1 MVNLIQLVY
10 FLYRANRRLCW
21 GKNELKQYQDKR
33 LRSVVKYAY
42 ENVPFY
48 RDLYKEHG
56 VDVDSI
62 SGVEALEKLP
72 IVKKELFKKQEPRRL
87 VSSQYRLEELK
98 KVRTSGSTGTPF
110 VVYINSTE
118 DAWRKAIY
126 MRANIACGQKARDRW
141 VVLTAPTHFHDTTN
155 LQRKLGIFAQNCISL
170 FEPTDTKLQQICDA
184 KPDVLDGYSGSVAM
198 LAKEAK
204 KRNITSIKPHLVF
217 GNAEYIDQQS
227 RHTIEEVFGAPYC
240 DQFGCAEID
249 RSAWQCLERQGYHMD
264 VDSVITE
271 FIGKDGLPVASD
283 EEGTVTYTSLFNYA
297 MPFIRYSIG
306 DVGVPSDDTCP
317 CGRSLPLMKLVL
329 GRKDAFLKLPG
340 DKILSPM
347 VFNYAISTFPYYQD
361 IDQYQVHQ
369 KKIDDID
376 VNLKIG
382 NFSIPQEKM
391 AAEFTSHFKKILEL
405 PPEVRLNVA
414 FLEEI
419 PLSKTGKLRSVWS
432 DVTQHV
438 GGLYDV

>member
-1 MVNLIQLVY
+1 MVNLVKLLY
-10 FLYRANRRLCW
+10 FLNKANKRLHWSRA
-21 GKNELKQYQDKR
+21 ELKRYQDKK
-33 LRSVVKYAY
+33 LRSIVKYAY

-48 RDLYKEHG
+48 HVLYKYHG
-56 VDVDSI
+56 VDVNNITRIED
-62 SGVEALEKLP
+62 LEKLP
-72 IVKKELFKKQEPRRL
+72 IVKKEVFKKQEPRRL
-87 VSSQYRLEELK
+87 VSSQYQLEALK

-110 VVYINSTE
+110 IVYINSTE

-141 VVLTAPTHFHDTTN
+141 VVLTAPTHFKDTTS
-155 LQRKLGIFAQNCISL
+155 LQRRLGIYAQNCISL
-170 FEPTDTKLQQICDA
+170 FEPTSTKLQQISDA
-184 KPDVLDGYSGSVAM
+184 KPDIIDGYSGSVAI

-227 RHTIEEVFGAPYC
+227 RSVIEEVFDAPYC

-249 RSAWQCLERQGYHMD
+249 RSAWQCLERQSYHMD
-264 VDSVITE
+264 VDSVIAE
-271 FIGKDGLPVASD
+271 FIGKDGFPVAAD
-283 EEGTVTYTSLFNYA
+283 EQGTVTYTSLFNYA

-306 DVGVPSDDTCP
+306 DVGVPSNDTCP
-317 CGRSLPLMKLVL
+317 CGRSLPLMKIVL

-361 IDQYQVHQ
+361 IDQYQIHQ

-382 NFSIPQEKM
+382 NFSIPKERM
-391 AAEFTSHFKKILEL
+391 VIEFTNHFKKFLEL
-405 PPEVRLNVA
+405 PSEIRLNVA

-432 DVTQHV
+432 DVPNA
-438 GGLYDV
+438 

>member
-1 MVNLIQLVY
+1 MVNLVKLLY
-10 FLYRANRRLCW
+10 FLNKANKRLHWSRA
-21 GKNELKQYQDKR
+21 ELKRYQDKK
-33 LRSVVKYAY
+33 LRSIVKYAY

-48 RDLYKEHG
+48 HVLYKYHG
-56 VDVDSI
+56 VDVNNITRIED
-62 SGVEALEKLP
+62 LEKLP
-72 IVKKELFKKQEPRRL
+72 IVKKEVFKKQEPRRL
-87 VSSQYRLEELK
+87 VSSQYQLEALK

-110 VVYINSTE
+110 IVYINSTE

-141 VVLTAPTHFHDTTN
+141 VVLTAPTHFKDTTS
-155 LQRKLGIFAQNCISL
+155 LQRRLGIYAQNCISL
-170 FEPTDTKLQQICDA
+170 FEPTSTKLQQISDA
-184 KPDVLDGYSGSVAM
+184 KPDIIDGYSGSVAI

-227 RHTIEEVFGAPYC
+227 RSVIEEVFDAPYC

-249 RSAWQCLERQGYHMD
+249 RSAWQCLERQSYHMD
-264 VDSVITE
+264 VDSVIAE
-271 FIGKDGLPVASD
+271 FIGKDGFPVAAD
-283 EEGTVTYTSLFNYA
+283 EQGTVTYTSLFNYA

-306 DVGVPSDDTCP
+306 DVGVPSNDTCP
-317 CGRSLPLMKLVL
+317 CGRSLPLMKIVL

-361 IDQYQVHQ
+361 IDQYQIHQ

-382 NFSIPQEKM
+382 NFSIPKERM
-391 AAEFTSHFKKILEL
+391 AIEFTNHFKKFLEL
-405 PPEVRLNVA
+405 PSEIRLNVA

-432 DVTQHV
+432 DVPNA
-438 GGLYDV
+438 